1 MAGNVDSAID
11 DLGYVDRFQIEARGA
26 GEIEEARD
34 QRIEAIH
41 LGGNVSGKFSGGGLR
56 RAEFLTEHFR
66 RAFDDAQRIAD
77 FVSESSGELAER
89 GEAFGAAGFGLS
101 ALKLAVRIGERFRKR
116 LIASDLAA
124 IFNDEAIDQ
133 DGGQEEEENA
143 NAQQAIALA
152 GYVIFGASRD

>member
-41 LGGNVSGKFSGGGLR
+41 FGGNVSGKFSGGGLR

-66 RAFDDAQRIAD
+66 GAFNDAQRIAN
-77 FVSESSGELAER
+77 FVSESGGKLAEG
-89 GEAFGAAGFGLS
+89 GEAFSAASFSLGALQ
-101 ALKLAVRIGERFRKR
+101 LAVRIGERFRER
-116 LIASDLAA
+116 LITRDLAA
-124 IFNDEAIDQ
+124 ILNDEAIDQ
-133 DGGQEEEENA
+133 NRCQEEEE
-143 NAQQAIALA
+143 
-152 GYVIFGASRD
+152 